1 MKADRPSKTAHLVA
15 LGRAMADAGFSH
27 VPGFQDP
34 TAKFFLNDKG
44 QESLAKMLSAM
55 ESGKQ
60 TARVRYARVMA
71 DMMALRTTA
80 IDTAVRGAVARG
92 ARQLVILGAGYDGR
106 AWRMKE
112 LDGVRV
118 FEVDHPATQGSKRE
132 RIAELPP
139 PIGQVT
145 FVPVDFTRDS
155 LDQALIRAGH
165 DTSVPTC
172 WVWEGVVMYLT
183 HEAMLSTLGSIS
195 RRSADGSTLVLNY
208 HSQGRRWIERVIFR
222 LIGEP
227 MISHWSPAEIAADL
241 RTARFEVLEDTGI
254 IDWSAKWAGG
264 HGVVKGRAF
273 MRVVVAQRVQAAP
286 STTRA

>member
-1 MKADRPSKTAHLVA
+1 
-15 LGRAMADAGFSH
+15 MADAGLSH

-34 TAKFFLNDKG
+34 TAKLFLSEKG
-44 QESLAKMLSAM
+44 RKSFAKVRDALAA
-55 ESGKQ
+55 GKN
-60 TARVRYARVMA
+60 TARVQYARVMA

-80 IDTAVRGAVARG
+80 IDTAVRGAIAAG

-106 AWRMKE
+106 AWRMTE
-112 LDGVRV
+112 LEGVRV
-118 FEVDHPATQGSKRE
+118 FEVDHPATQAAKRE
-132 RIAELPP
+132 RTAKLPP
-139 PIGQVT
+139 PIGQLT
-145 FVPVDFTRDS
+145 FVPVDFRHDS
-155 LDQALIRAGH
+155 LDQALTRAGH

-183 HEAMLSTLGSIS
+183 HEAMLSTLGSLS
-195 RRSADGSTLVLNY
+195 RRSAVGSTLVLNY

-241 RTARFEVLEDTGI
+241 RTAHFEVLEDTGI

-264 HGVVKGRAF
+264 HGVVRGRAF
-273 MRVVVAQRVQAAP
+273 MRVVVGRREGR
-286 STTRA
+286 SG